1 MEFHIV
7 MRIKKEINHKKIS
20 QRFIVDRKQLS
31 RQPSFDDCRRKRFVG
46 RSTGKAHPK
55 ADGIIKLKGS

>member
-1 MEFHIV
+1 

-20 QRFIVDRKQLS
+20 RRFIGDRKRLS
-31 RQPSFDDCRRKRFVG
+31 RQPSFDDSRQKRFVG

-55 ADGIIKLKGS
+55 ADRVVKLMGS